1 MTYLQERQAAGEVV
15 TGLLYLEADPQD
27 LHDYINTVAKPLNEL
42 GDTDLIPGIDPLDK
56 YNAANR

>member
-15 TGLLYLEADPQD
+15 TGLLYLEQDPRD

-42 GDTDLIPGIDPLDK
+42 GDADLIPGVDPLEK